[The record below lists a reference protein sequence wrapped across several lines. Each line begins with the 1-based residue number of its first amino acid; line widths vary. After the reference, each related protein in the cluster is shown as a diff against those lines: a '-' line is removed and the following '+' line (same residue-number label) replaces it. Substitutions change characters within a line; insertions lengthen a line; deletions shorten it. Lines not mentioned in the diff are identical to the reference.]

1 MELLRDI
8 VIVLHLIGFAIL
20 FGAWVVEALAKRTRI
35 TSAMHIGLTVAL
47 VSGLAL
53 AAPWGL
59 DGGDLDYMKIGIKL
73 VVLVAIGAVLGI
85 GAAKQKREG
94 AAPPALFWTA
104 GILTLVNAT
113 IAVLV

>member
-8 VIVLHLIGFAIL
+8 VIVLHLIGFALL
-20 FGAWVVEALAKRTRI
+20 FGSWAVEALARRIRI

-59 DGGDLDYMKIGIKL
+59 DGDPNYMKIGIKL
-73 VVLVAIGAVLGI
+73 VVLVVIGAVLGM

-94 AAPPALFWTA
+94 SVPPAFFWAA
-104 GILTLVNAT
+104 GLLTLVNAT

>member
-8 VIVLHLIGFAIL
+8 VIVLHLTGFALL
-20 FGAWVVEALAKRTRI
+20 FGSWAVEALARRIRI
-35 TSAMHIGLTVAL
+35 TSTMHLGLTVAL

-59 DGGDLDYMKIGIKL
+59 DGDLNYMKIGVKL
-73 VVLVAIGAVLGI
+73 VVLIATGAVLGI

-94 AAPPALFWTA
+94 TVPAALFWTA
-104 GILTLVNAT
+104 GLLTLVNAT
-113 IAVLV
+113 IAVLL

>member
-8 VIVLHLIGFAIL
+8 VIVLHLIGFALL
-20 FGAWVVEALAKRTRI
+20 FGSWAVEALARRIRI

-59 DGGDLDYMKIGIKL
+59 DGDLNYMKIGIKL
-73 VVLVAIGAVLGI
+73 IVLIAIGAVLGI
-85 GAAKQKREG
+85 GAARQKREG
-94 AAPPALFWTA
+94 SVPPALFWSA
-104 GILTLVNAT
+104 GLLTLVNAT